1 MKKKEKEAGMRSSHW
16 VGQGVL
22 CAVSKSRNHKGKA
35 GGGGGKGGRP
45 GLEVFCCWSTF
56 SGSGWGS
63 GMAWDRRGPIFTRPM
78 RCDLGVNDNSVCS
91 AIKEAAW
98 GPGGSPEKRG

>member
-35 GGGGGKGGRP
+35 GGGGWGQGRQAWAGGLLLLEHFLWVRLGFRD
-45 GLEVFCCWSTF
+45 GLGAT
-56 SGSGWGS
+56 
-63 GMAWDRRGPIFTRPM
+63 
-78 RCDLGVNDNSVCS
+78 GVYLHVARVLRLRS
-91 AIKEAAW
+91 K
-98 GPGGSPEKRG
+98 